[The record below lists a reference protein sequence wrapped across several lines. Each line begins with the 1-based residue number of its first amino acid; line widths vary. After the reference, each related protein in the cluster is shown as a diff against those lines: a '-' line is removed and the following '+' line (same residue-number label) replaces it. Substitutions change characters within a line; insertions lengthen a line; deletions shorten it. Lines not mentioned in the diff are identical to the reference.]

1 MLKRSF
7 ILISGVGAKRELAIW
22 RAGVESWED
31 FIQKG
36 QALLPRSVFNLG
48 LPVVKRSLQALAAP
62 NGLAVLAGMLPSAEH
77 WRFWP
82 QYNRVAYLDIET
94 GGDPGEWGGIT
105 MVGIYDGET
114 VQQYVAG
121 DNIHELDQAMRGYD
135 IVCTFAGSTFDIPVL
150 KSVFNNLYVPPVHI
164 DLRWVLKRV
173 GYNGGLKRIEKTLG
187 IQRPDE
193 VDGLSGLDAVRLW
206 AEHQTGDEAA
216 LATLKQYN
224 AWDVLSLKPLLE
236 IAVNQLKERIL
247 GRLG

>member
-7 ILISGVGAKRELAIW
+7 IHISGVGAKRELSIW

-36 QALLPRSVFNLG
+36 KTLLPRAVYNLG
-48 LPVVKRSLQALAAP
+48 LPMVKRSLEALAAP
-62 NGLAVLAGMLPSAEH
+62 GGLDELAGMLPPAEH

-82 QYNRVAYLDIET
+82 QYDRVAYLDIET
-94 GGDPGEWGGIT
+94 GGDPAEWGGIT

-114 VQQYVAG
+114 VQQYVAE
-121 DNIHELDQAMRGYD
+121 DNLHELDQAMRGCD

-150 KSVFNNLYVPPVHI
+150 KSVFGNLYVPPVHI

-173 GYNGGLKRIEKTLG
+173 GYSGGLKRIEKTLG

-206 AEHQTGDEAA
+206 AAYQAGDETA

-236 IAVNQLKERIL
+236 LAVNQLKERIL
-247 GRLG
+247 GRLS